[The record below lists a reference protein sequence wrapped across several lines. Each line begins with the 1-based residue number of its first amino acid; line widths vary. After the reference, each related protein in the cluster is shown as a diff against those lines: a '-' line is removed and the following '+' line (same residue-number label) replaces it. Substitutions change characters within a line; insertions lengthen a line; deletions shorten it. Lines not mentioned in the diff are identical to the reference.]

1 MIPIGVGAV
10 GPKKNTKILNGCQ
23 ELTIL
28 DATIGPLDSINVL
41 SHSSAGGQKELGL
54 LVVDREGGNPL
65 NDHKAPEQ
73 NMPSHGNIADS
84 KSQIITEWQQ
94 DMINRRQ
101 SGINESD
108 EGIVPKNK
116 KLHRTRVTLLDPG
129 RHHEGTEE
137 EVPEANDGI

>member
-10 GPKKNTKILNGCQ
+10 RPKKNTKILDGCK

-54 LVVDREGGNPL
+54 LVVDREGRNPL
-65 NDHKAPEQ
+65 NDHEAPEQ
-73 NMPSHGNIADS
+73 NMPCHGNIADS
-84 KSQIITEWQQ
+84 KSQTIAEWQQ
-94 DMINRRQ
+94 DMINRTQ

-108 EGIVPKNK
+108 EGIVPKN
-116 KLHRTRVTLLDPG
+116 
-129 RHHEGTEE
+129 
-137 EVPEANDGI
+137 

>member
-10 GPKKNTKILNGCQ
+10 RPKKNTKILNGCK

-54 LVVDREGGNPL
+54 LIVDPEGG
-65 NDHKAPEQ
+65 DFFDDYKAPQQ
-73 NMPSHGNIADS
+73 NMPCHGNVADS

-108 EGIVPKNK
+108 EGIVPKNE

-129 RHHEGTEE
+129 RHHESTEE
-137 EVPEANDGI
+137 EVPEANDAI